1 MAYLLDTTA
10 FSDLMREL
18 PQMQTRLA
26 SLSPDETV
34 TICTVVRGEILHG
47 IARLPAGQR
56 RDDLGMKATDLFA
69 AVPCLPIAELVA
81 DDYAEIK
88 LARQR
93 KGLALDEND
102 LWIAATA
109 RQSGATLISR
119 DTDFQ
124 RIDGLKVE
132 DSAGGIHE

>member
-10 FSDLMREL
+10 FSDLMREH
-18 PQMQTRLA
+18 PQMQIRLA
-26 SLSPDETV
+26 ALSPDETLS
-34 TICTVVRGEILHG
+34 ICTVVRGEILHG
-47 IARLPAGQR
+47 LGRLPESQR
-56 RDDLGMKATDLFA
+56 RDDLTVKAARLFDTI
-69 AVPCLPIAELVA
+69 PCLSIAESVA
-81 DDYAEIK
+81 DHYAEIK

-109 RQSGATLISR
+109 RQSSATLVSR
-119 DTDFQ
+119 DSDFQ

-132 DSAGGIHE
+132 DWTK